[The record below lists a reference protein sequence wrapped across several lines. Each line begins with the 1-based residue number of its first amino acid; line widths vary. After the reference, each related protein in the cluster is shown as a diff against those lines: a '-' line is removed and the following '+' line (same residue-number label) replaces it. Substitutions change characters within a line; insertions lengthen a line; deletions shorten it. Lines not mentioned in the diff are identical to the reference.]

1 MLIRFRASNF
11 RSLRDEQ
18 ELSMVAAFPEAR
30 KNLIH
35 LQELEL
41 ELVRVA
47 GIYGANAAG
56 KSNILEAL
64 LFMKTAVR
72 DSHREWPPEGPIP
85 REPFVFDIETLTA
98 ASIFEVDFAID
109 GILYQ
114 YGFSLDSERIL
125 EEWLHAYPQKH
136 KQTWFKRH
144 HNSFTFSRHLRG
156 NNKTIEQLTRK
167 NSLFLSA
174 AAQNNHQGLA
184 PIHLWLTGKLE
195 FYRNNDLFAR
205 SQYRSN
211 KLLADERFRSKL
223 LNYLRLADL
232 GIEGIGIHQEALSDE
247 ARGLTT
253 DLLKIVRPESNIQE
267 LLPEDFRILQP
278 ELQHRTTTGSA
289 PLNFNR
295 ESSGTQAWFSL
306 LFPILNALDKGSV
319 LFIDELDT
327 SLHPKLAKEAIR
339 FFQNPETNPNNAQL
353 IFNTHDTTL
362 LGNLL
367 GDPSLQRDQV
377 WLTEKDEKGATH
389 IYPLTDFKPRKLEN
403 VERGYLQGRYGA
415 VPFIGQLMVGEDD

>member
-30 KNLIH
+30 TDLIH
-35 LQELEL
+35 LKELEL
-41 ELVRVA
+41 DLVRVA

-56 KSNILEAL
+56 KSNLLEAL
-64 LFMKTAVR
+64 LFMKTAVK
-72 DSHREWPPEGPIP
+72 DSHRGWSPEGPIP
-85 REPFVFDIETLTA
+85 REPFLFDIETLTA
-98 ASIFEVDFAID
+98 PSTFEIDFTID

-114 YGFSLDSERIL
+114 YGFSLNSERIL
-125 EEWLHAYPQKH
+125 DEWLHAYPQKH
-136 KQTWFKRH
+136 KQTWFNRH
-144 HNSFTFSRHLRG
+144 HDAFTFSRHLRG

-195 FYRNNDLFAR
+195 FYRNNDVFAR
-205 SQYRSN
+205 SERMSSN
-211 KLLADERFRSKL
+211 LLADEQFRSKL
-223 LNYLRLADL
+223 LKYLRLADL
-232 GIEGIGIHQEALSDE
+232 GIEDISVRQEIPPDGAKDL
-247 ARGLTT
+247 ATA
-253 DLLKIVRPESNIQE
+253 LLKFIGPASNIQE
-267 LLPEDFRILQP
+267 FLSEDFRIPRP
-278 ELQHRTTTGSA
+278 ELQHRTKTGRA

-306 LFPILNALDKGSV
+306 LFPILNALDKGST

-339 FFQNPETNPNNAQL
+339 FFQNP
-353 IFNTHDTTL
+353 
-362 LGNLL
+362 
-367 GDPSLQRDQV
+367 
-377 WLTEKDEKGATH
+377 
-389 IYPLTDFKPRKLEN
+389 
-403 VERGYLQGRYGA
+403 
-415 VPFIGQLMVGEDD
+415 

>member
-1 MLIRFRASNF
+1 
-11 RSLRDEQ
+11 
-18 ELSMVAAFPEAR
+18 MVAAFPEAR
-30 KNLIH
+30 KDLIH
-35 LQELEL
+35 MQELEL
-41 ELVRVA
+41 DLVRVA

-56 KSNILEAL
+56 KSNLLEAL
-64 LFMKTAVR
+64 LFLKTAVR

-85 REPFVFDIETLTA
+85 REPFLFDAETLTA
-98 ASIFEVDFAID
+98 ASIFEIDFAID

-136 KQTWFKRH
+136 KQIWFNRH
-144 HNSFTFSRHLRG
+144 HDAFTFSRHLRG
-156 NNKTIEQLTRK
+156 NNKTIEQLTRR

-195 FYRNNDLFAR
+195 FYRNNDLSAR
-205 SQYRSN
+205 SQQMSSN
-211 KLLADERFRSKL
+211 FLADEHFRSKL

-232 GIEGIGIHQEALSDE
+232 GIEDIGVRQEIPSEGKSD
-247 ARGLTT
+247 LTT
-253 DLLKIVRPESNIQE
+253 ALLELLKLVRPGTNIQN
-267 LLPEDFRILQP
+267 LLPENFRIPQP
-278 ELQHRTTTGSA
+278 ELQHRTKTGRA

-306 LFPILNALDKGSV
+306 LFPILNALDKGSI

-339 FFQNPETNPNNAQL
+339 FFQNPETNPKNAQL

-367 GDPSLQRDQV
+367 GNPSLQRDQI
-377 WLTEKDEKGATH
+377 WLAEKNEEGATH
-389 IYPLTDFKPRKLEN
+389 IYPLTDFKPRNSEN

-415 VPFIGQLMVGEDD
+415 VPFIGQLAVSEDD